1 MRSDREIKRDVENEL
16 RWDPDIKS
24 DDIAVAVKEG
34 AVALSGFV
42 RSYSQKRQAE
52 ADAKCVTG
60 VLVVA
65 NDIEVHLPI
74 IHKRPDPDIA
84 REVVSALKAQLQ
96 YSWKCVSVRPA
107 ASVFRA

>member
-16 RWDPDIKS
+16 RWDPDINS
-24 DDIAVAVKEG
+24 NDIAVAVKEG

-65 NDIEVHLPI
+65 NDIEVRLRI
-74 IHKRPDPDIA
+74 IHKRPDPDMA
-84 REVVSALKAQLQ
+84 REVVFALKALLQ
-96 YSWKCVSVRPA
+96 YSWKCIRAVVR
-107 ASVFRA
+107 SG